1 MASLIARSFGPLVAD
16 RPPAVNSTSTIAAG
30 RGLATCGICG
40 LLAQAQD
47 HQGAAMA
54 CPRCGTRLHPRRAAS
69 IERSGALLLAAAICY
84 VPANML
90 PVLLTTSTGMSEA
103 DTILGG
109 VVSLYTSGSWF
120 LALIVL
126 VASLIIPAAKIG
138 VLAYL
143 LAVASR
149 RRPATHP
156 RDCTR
161 LYRLLGLVGRWS
173 MLDVFV
179 AGFVIALLQWGPFLS
194 ERTGPGLPFFA
205 ATVVLTM
212 LATMAFDPR
221 LVWDAAAGRR
231 DDVCQR

>member
-1 MASLIARSFGPLVAD
+1 VGAD
-16 RPPAVNSTSTIAAG
+16 RAGAVNTTSDIAAG

-40 LLAQAQD
+40 LLAPAQD
-47 HQGAAMA
+47 AEGAATA

-69 IERSGALLLAAAICY
+69 IQRTGALLLAAAICY
-84 VPANML
+84 VPANLL
-90 PVLLTTSTGMSEA
+90 PVLLTTSAGVDEA

-109 VVSLYTSGSWF
+109 VVSLYGSGSWI
-120 LALIVL
+120 LALVVL
-126 VASLIIPAAKIG
+126 VASLVIPAAKIV
-138 VLAYL
+138 VLTWL

-161 LYRLLGLVGRWS
+161 LYRLVGLVGRWS

-179 AGFVIALLQWGPFLS
+179 AGFVIAVLQWGPFLS
-194 ERTGPGLPFFA
+194 ERSGPGLPFFA

-212 LATMAFDPR
+212 LAAMAFDPR

-231 DDVCQR
+231 DDVPRR